1 MKAPK
6 SLRLHIGIFGRR
18 NVGKSSL
25 LNALTRQQVSI
36 VSDVAGTTTDPVEK
50 PMELLPL
57 GSVLFI
63 DTAGVDDVGALGE
76 MRVEK
81 TRKVLER
88 TDVGVVVAED
98 GKWDSFEQAM
108 VDELTKRGVPAIVV
122 FNKSDLAE
130 RPENRDATA
139 ASPTQ
144 PLGGSVPSFPD
155 ATAELERRLQDAG
168 VRVVRTVAPQREGIL
183 ALREALIA
191 SAPEEFVNPPTI
203 IGDLLPSGGLAVLVV
218 PIDKEAPR
226 GRLIQPQVQTIR
238 DLLDN
243 DAYCM
248 VVKEREL
255 RDALLRLNRKP
266 DIVVT
271 DSQAFLKVAGDTPP
285 DVKLTSFSI
294 LFARFKGDLVE
305 MVRGATAIEH
315 LKPGD
320 RVLIAESCSHHP
332 IGDDIGRVKIP
343 RWLTQYVGG
352 KLEFVT
358 HQGHDFP
365 EDVSQFKLVIHCGA
379 CMTNRRAVLNRVA
392 RCREQGVPITNY
404 GLSIAYS
411 LGIFERAL
419 EPFPA
424 ALDAY
429 RGQTNRR

>member
-1 MKAPK
+1 MRTPK

-25 LNALTRQQVSI
+25 LNALTRQEVSI

-57 GSVLFI
+57 GPVLFI
-63 DTAGVDDVGALGE
+63 DTAGVDDIGALGE

-81 TRKVLER
+81 THRVIER
-88 TDVGVVVAED
+88 TDLGIIVAEA
-98 GKWDSFEQAM
+98 GRWDDFEQAM
-108 VDELTKRGVPAIVV
+108 LDELKRRGVPVV
-122 FNKSDLAE
+122 VAFNKTDLWKREE
-130 RPENRDATA
+130 RGERRED
-139 ASPTQ
+139 
-144 PLGGSVPSFPD
+144 G
-155 ATAELERRLQDAG
+155 LERKLLDDG
-168 VRVVRTVAPQREGIL
+168 VRTVRTAAPKGEGIL

-191 SAPEEFVNPPTI
+191 AAPEDFVNPPTI
-203 IGDLLPSGGLAVLVV
+203 VGDLLPAGGLAVLVV

-271 DSQAFLKVAGDTPP
+271 DSQAFLKVAGDTPR

-305 MVRGATAIEH
+305 MVRGAAAIDR

-320 RVLIAESCSHHP
+320 KVLVAESCSHHP

-365 EDVSQFKLVIHCGA
+365 VDVSQFKLVIHCGA
-379 CMTNRRAVLNRVA
+379 CMTNRRAVLNRIA

-404 GLSIAYS
+404 GLTIAWS

-424 ALDAY
+424 ALEAY
-429 RGQTNRR
+429 RGIRTSR

>member
-1 MKAPK
+1 MRTPR

-36 VSDVAGTTTDPVEK
+36 VSEVAGTTTDPVEK

-57 GSVLFI
+57 GPVLFI

-88 TDVGVVVAED
+88 TDVGIVVVEA
-98 GKWDSFEQAM
+98 GKWDGFEQAM
-108 VDELTKRGVPAIVV
+108 VDELGKRGVPVIVV
-122 FNKSDLAE
+122 FNKSDLA
-130 RPENRDATA
+130 
-139 ASPTQ
+139 Q
-144 PLGGSVPSFPD
+144 PD
-155 ATAELERRLQDAG
+155 AELDRRLRDAG
-168 VRVVRTVAPQREGIL
+168 VRTVRTAAVKSEGIL

-203 IGDLLPSGGLAVLVV
+203 VGDLLPPGGLAVLVV

-266 DIVVT
+266 DLVVT
-271 DSQAFLKVAGDTPP
+271 DSQAFLKVAGDTPKE
-285 DVKLTSFSI
+285 VKLTSFSI

-305 MVRGATAIEH
+305 MVRGAAAIDR

-320 RVLIAESCSHHP
+320 RVLVAESCTHHP

-365 EDVSQFKLVIHCGA
+365 ADLSSYRLVVHCGA

-392 RCREQGVPITNY
+392 QCRDQGVSITNY
-404 GLSIAYS
+404 GLTIAYS

-424 ALDAY
+424 ALEAY
-429 RGQTNRR
+429 RKEKGERE

>member
-36 VSDVAGTTTDPVEK
+36 VSEVAGTTTDPVEK
-50 PMELLPL
+50 PMELQPL
-57 GSVLFI
+57 GPVLFI

-81 TRKVLER
+81 TRKVIER
-88 TDVGVVVAED
+88 TDLGIIVVEAGRWGD
-98 GKWDSFEQAM
+98 FEQAM
-108 VDELTKRGVPAIVV
+108 LDELNRRSVPAIVA
-122 FNKSDLAE
+122 FNKTDLAGKMG
-130 RPENRDATA
+130 T
-139 ASPTQ
+139 
-144 PLGGSVPSFPD
+144 VPSGTVPIFQD
-155 ATAELERRLQDAG
+155 AELEQKLRDAG
-168 VRVVRTVAPQREGIL
+168 VRTVRTVAPKGEGIL

-191 SAPEEFVNPPTI
+191 AAPEDFVNPPTI
-203 IGDLLPSGGLAVLVV
+203 MGDLLPAGGLAVLVV

-305 MVRGATAIEH
+305 MVRGATAIDR

-320 RVLIAESCSHHP
+320 RVLVAESCTHHP

-365 EDVSQFKLVIHCGA
+365 RDLSSYRLVIHCGA

-392 RCREQGVPITNY
+392 QCRDQGVPITNY
-404 GLSIAYS
+404 GLTIAYS

-429 RGQTNRR
+429 REMRTSQ